1 MKEII
6 VNVDN
11 YNENSI
17 KTIEGDNLSEVYKIY
32 ICKNKRRI
40 DLTNK
45 IAVMAYVDEYG
56 SKRSNILNLNIT
68 NAAEGEIELPIT
80 NIISE
85 HNGVYACQ
93 IAIYGENNSLEQ
105 TAPFSLIVENNI
117 FSKISNTAINSTDF
131 HILSEAI
138 KTANE
143 YSEKLKEGTEN
154 IELQYVKK
162 LNKKLDKDGIV
173 TMENMGQDVKEAM
186 TGGSVAVVGVDAV
199 DSINLKNNSVVKS
212 KIKKGEIDLNVLRK
226 PIRTVLNDNSIE
238 VNFQELKV
246 KSNTEHTYVV
256 GEDGYYPFKT
266 SNNGKLNEIDIP
278 GEAVDIHNYT
288 LYSLWYSTLNNELR
302 FTKSSEAE
310 IDSYVLG
317 EFYQGK
323 PFLNNVGN
331 GITVIDTKGK
341 KVMTHISDAIQE
353 IGNGLDYGCL
363 GHDSYI
369 NVIPEEFKAK
379 YKITLIFTTNGYSM
393 TGETIEREV
402 SWADEENPN
411 YLRILVWDKKEL
423 RLKAFQSDIKLS
435 KNRYLFIASFYNNEF
450 LNYISDKGLCIN
462 GKSLDSFINY
472 SLDRPMFY
480 RDRPVISINFN
491 NSDLSISVKKL
502 KDEWVI
508 FQNSSQNPIDSD
520 STPYVY
526 KVENLQEL
534 DYIYKL
540 FISKNNPRGFLI
552 KKHTERLNT
561 KEIKEYAFVCCFTQN
576 WITGYIGS
584 TKNILLNDKEAHIL
598 GEAKQDIQKK
608 EIVLDRPVFYNTL
621 PVIDLRFD
629 KNNNTIKVKRLKN
642 TWLLYQYHPASAP
655 QDQDGEEYIFQAS
668 ADSLGY
674 AYRLYVSR
682 KDGAKFLIKR
692 HHEALTPVEIEEFAF
707 ICCFS
712 NNTVSDFNG
721 ASSNMLIDGKEAHI
735 LGEIDTVNN
744 WSTNRFVVPNDLY
757 LVKDIPY
764 SIFAPNFNVNQLV
777 DNDDCLFEIG
787 LPTKVVQFEQS
798 ADIQI
803 PMMFEKDKP
812 YKTRIAGINKL
823 SKDMYTKD
831 INLYV
836 ADPSKVIKKDVKV
849 LCIGDSITESNFP
862 KNLKWQLSKF
872 GINATMIGTRNDSH
886 NAYKYGISEYLPIA
900 KGEGRGGWR
909 LTDFAC
915 KTPLKEGGYYRPTF
929 EMMNPDTQKFDFSYY
944 MRNQNFEGVDMVVIN
959 LGTNDITGY
968 HYQGSAVGSPVYDKI
983 RRVDLDTE
991 YLNPSSEYYLG
1002 KIYGELIDS
1011 IHAYNPNIKIGINP
1025 PMTSGITG
1033 FIVSSMKWAEV
1044 LINSLK
1050 DKPNVYIL
1058 GSYLAQ
1064 GQLSTFNME
1073 DYRDTLQ
1080 PVSEINGTLKGTR
1093 YMSNVHVNGM
1103 GQLIHSL
1110 YPASWIVN
1118 MCL

>member
-1 MKEII
+1 MKEIKI
-6 VNVDN
+6 NVDN

-32 ICKNKRRI
+32 ICKNKRRVN
-40 DLTNK
+40 LTNK
-45 IAVMAYVDEYG
+45 IAIMAYVNEYG
-56 SKRSNILNLNIT
+56 NKKSNILALNIT
-68 NAAEGEIELPIT
+68 NSAEGEIELPIT
-80 NIISE
+80 NVISNE
-85 HNGVYACQ
+85 NGVYACQ
-93 IAIYGENNSLEQ
+93 IAIYGENNFLEQ

-186 TGGSVAVVGVDAV
+186 TGGSVAVVGIDAV

-226 PIRTVLNDNSIE
+226 PIRTVLNANSIE
-238 VNFQELKV
+238 VNFQEMKV
-246 KSNTEHTYVV
+246 KVNTEHTYVI
-256 GEDGYYPFKT
+256 GEDGFVPFKKVDNSKLDEITIPRESIDT
-266 SNNGKLNEIDIP
+266 SK
-278 GEAVDIHNYT
+278 YT
-288 LYSLWYSTLNNELR
+288 LYSLWYSIPLGTLN
-302 FTKSSEAE
+302 FTLSTEVDL
-310 IDSYVLG
+310 DSYVLG

-323 PFLNNVGN
+323 PFLNNIGN
-331 GITVIDTKGK
+331 GITVINVKGERI
-341 KVMTHISDAIQE
+341 MTHVNDIIPE
-353 IGNGLDYGCL
+353 LGYGLDYGCL

-369 NVIPEEFKAK
+369 DIIPNEFKAK
-379 YKITLIFTTNGYSM
+379 YKITLLFTTNGYLM
-393 TGETIEREV
+393 TGETIEREI
-402 SWADEENPN
+402 SWANEENPG
-411 YLRILVWDKKEL
+411 YLRVLVFDKKEL
-423 RLKAFQSDIKLS
+423 RLKAFKTDVSLPK
-435 KNRYLFIASFYNNEF
+435 KRYLFIASFYNNEY
-450 LNYISDKGLCIN
+450 LNYISDKGLKIN
-462 GKSLDSFINY
+462 GRSIDSFVNY

-480 RDRPVISINFN
+480 STNPVISINFSD
-491 NSDLSISVKKL
+491 SDLTISVKKL
-502 KDEWVI
+502 KNEWVI
-508 FQNSSQNPIDSD
+508 YEQGSQDPIDTD
-520 STPYVY
+520 STPYLFS
-526 KVENLQEL
+526 VESIKEL
-534 DYIYKL
+534 GYVYKL
-540 FISKNNPRGFLI
+540 FISKNDPRGFLI
-552 KKHTERLNT
+552 KRHTEYLNSS
-561 KEIKEYAFVCCFTQN
+561 ELKEYAFVCCFTRN
-576 WITGYIGS
+576 WITGYLGS
-584 TKNILLNDKEAHIL
+584 SKNILLNGKEAIIL
-598 GEAKQDIQKK
+598 GSQKDGVQK
-608 EIVLDRPVFYNTL
+608 EDLILDRPVFYNTL

-629 KNNNTIKVKRLKN
+629 KSNYTIKVKRLKN
-642 TWLLYQYHPASAP
+642 TWLLYQYHVASAP
-655 QDQDGEEYIFQAS
+655 QSEDGEEYIFQATKES
-668 ADSLGY
+668 MDY
-674 AYRLYVSR
+674 AYRLYISR

-886 NAYKYGISEYLPIA
+886 NAYKYGVSEYLPIA